1 MRKGGYQ
8 IIDLKGE
15 ALTSGTAK
23 TIKGTYAQAT
33 GAKGKRT
40 VISGLKIGSGNVLPD
55 FESPFTYS
63 TNTATTTLSGGTLA
77 IGSTDSVT
85 YTAN

>member
-1 MRKGGYQ
+1 MKKGGYQ

-15 ALTSGTAK
+15 SLTSGTPK

-33 GAKGKRT
+33 GANGKRT
-40 VISGLKIGSGNVLPD
+40 VISGLKIGSGKVLSD
-55 FESPFTYS
+55 FESPFAYT